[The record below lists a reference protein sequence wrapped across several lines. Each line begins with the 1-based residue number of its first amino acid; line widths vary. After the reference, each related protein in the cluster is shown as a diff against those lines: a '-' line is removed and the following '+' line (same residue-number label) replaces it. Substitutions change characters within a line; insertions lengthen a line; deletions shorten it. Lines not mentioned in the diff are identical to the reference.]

1 MRRISGAELLLN
13 EKHPNIG
20 NEIENVGGE
29 EEWERAYVDNK
40 WIECGEWI
48 KRSTPQNILSRIGD
62 LEKGGTTEI
71 NEA

>member
-29 EEWERAYVDNK
+29 EE
-40 WIECGEWI
+40 
-48 KRSTPQNILSRIGD
+48 
-62 LEKGGTTEI
+62 
-71 NEA
+71 